1 MLYIT
6 VDETS
11 FTLLHQIPMRDPK
24 LLHLGHNQHGY
35 LAALK
40 SEYLVSLLDT
50 SWTAADKVSS
60 SKHSPGGNTKWC
72 EKLAV
77 GASSKIFHLRL
88 AIAAADEVVFW
99 QTVLLRH
106 FVLFAHQLAVPGDEA
121 ERQAAC
127 STGTRRRNHIP
138 AHDKVILVHN
148 NKLSLPLPPPTAR
161 YGETTIPHQLQP
173 IYATICYIW
182 RCALEGKVRHT
193 TTRTSTISR
202 PQLVLRHTHSN
213 RHAHIHTHTLKDN
226 WMLTHADAWNRAAR
240 HGKKKK
246 NTYIIALWLIQR
258 SSSLHCH

>member
-50 SWTAADKVSS
+50 SWTTADKVSS

-106 FVLFAHQLAVPGDEA
+106 FVLFAHQLAVSGDEA

-148 NKLSLPLPPPTAR
+148 NKLSPPPLPPPTAR

-173 IYATICYIW
+173 IYATICYI
-182 RCALEGKVRHT
+182 
-193 TTRTSTISR
+193 
-202 PQLVLRHTHSN
+202 
-213 RHAHIHTHTLKDN
+213 
-226 WMLTHADAWNRAAR
+226 
-240 HGKKKK
+240 
-246 NTYIIALWLIQR
+246 
-258 SSSLHCH
+258 